1 MFETYDFTPLFSQPP
16 GTGLE
21 VHMKSLAR
29 VLTLLFLSPT
39 LSLWPV
45 AAQQS
50 PPPRKPALIRDT
62 EKADEKEEADVSHPK
77 EFNPLLAAQNLKIGD
92 FYFKKKNYIAAIQ
105 RYMEAIEYQPNLT
118 GAYEALGRAYE
129 KNGDLAKAISSYKDF
144 IQRNPDS
151 PKIAEFRTKLSKL
164 EKK

>member
-1 MFETYDFTPLFSQPP
+1 MFGTYDFAPLFYRPP
-16 GTGLE
+16 GTELE
-21 VHMKSLAR
+21 VAMKSLAR

-62 EKADEKEEADVSHPK
+62 DKAEGKEEADTSQPK
-77 EFNPLLAAQNLKIGD
+77 EFNPLLAAKNLKVGD

-105 RYMEAIEYQPNLT
+105 RYMEAIEYQPNFT
-118 GAYEALGRAYE
+118 EAYEALGRAYE
-129 KNGDLAKAISSYKDF
+129 KNGDLTKAINIYRDF
-144 IQRNPDS
+144 IQKNPDS
-151 PKIAEFRTKLSKL
+151 PKIAEFRTKLTKL